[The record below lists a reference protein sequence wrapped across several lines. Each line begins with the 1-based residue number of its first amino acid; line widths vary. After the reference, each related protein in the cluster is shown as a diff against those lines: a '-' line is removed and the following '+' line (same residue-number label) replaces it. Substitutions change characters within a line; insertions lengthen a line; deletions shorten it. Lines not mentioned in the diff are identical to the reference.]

1 MRKIKIQLLKLS
13 MLFVL
18 ACKVGEEKK
27 PLNVLW
33 LVAEDLSPFYLNAYG
48 DPRAPTPNLNRLA
61 KEGVV
66 YTHNFSV
73 SGVCSPSRATLATG
87 LYPNSFGAQN
97 MRTLN
102 QQAASREAG
111 IIDYQVVPPPEVKM
125 VSEIMRENG
134 YYTTN
139 NAKEDYQF
147 FKSELAWDE
156 SSVFAH
162 WRNRPDEETP
172 FFSVFNAGVTHES
185 SMWNSQVR
193 QEDCMEFPPHRSL
206 KNWWERRGY
215 KTIEEYENDTI
226 SLKVGEDLAVEA
238 PPYLPQNEI
247 GKKAMRKVYS
257 NIVRMDR
264 FFGNILDQLE
274 EDGLLEE
281 TIIVWYS
288 DHGGPLP
295 RQKRLLYDS
304 GLRVPMIIRYP
315 NKKRGGERDNSLI
328 SFVDFPPTL
337 LSMVRIKPPSYMQG
351 QAFAG
356 TFKSK
361 TPRAFIHA
369 HADRFDESVDM
380 IRAVR
385 NRKFKYLKNFHP
397 ERPYY
402 LPLAYREKM
411 DVMKELLRMRDAG
424 ELDEN
429 QSLWFRQTKDE
440 EELFDTEKDPHEL
453 NNIAND
459 PAYAEVLAT
468 LRTECERWMNTI
480 DDKGFIDEVELIGSF
495 YPNGK
500 AQLSESPK
508 IDIKKGKVFVSI
520 TEPGVR
526 IGYRY
531 TSEKAPYMGWN
542 IYTEP
547 IEEKS
552 EDTLEIITHRL
563 GYKYGITRVV
573 SGKSS
578 KTFYPNNRHDKSEDR
593 IR

>member
-1 MRKIKIQLLKLS
+1 MKKFRFYLLKFSL
-13 MLFVL
+13 LLLL
-18 ACKVGEEKK
+18 ACEVTEEKK

-48 DPRAPTPNLNRLA
+48 DPRAPTPNLDRLA

-97 MRTLN
+97 MRTLS
-102 QQAASREAG
+102 QQPAAREAG
-111 IIDYQVVPPPEVKM
+111 IIDYQAVPPPEVKM

-162 WRNRPDEETP
+162 WRNRPNDETP
-172 FFSVFNAGVTHES
+172 FFSIFNAGVTHES
-185 SMWNSQVR
+185 SMWNSQPR
-193 QEDCMEFPPHRSL
+193 QEDYEKFPPSRSL

-215 KTIEEYENDTI
+215 KTIEEYQKDTI
-226 SLKVGEDLAVEA
+226 PLQVAEDLAVEP

-247 GKKAMRKVYS
+247 GKKAMRKLYS
-257 NIVRMDR
+257 NMVRMDR

-304 GLRVPMIIRYP
+304 GLRTPLIIRYP
-315 NKKRGGERDNSLI
+315 NKKRAGERDDRLI

-337 LSMVRIKPPSYMQG
+337 LSMVGIEPPSYMQG
-351 QAFAG
+351 QAFEG
-356 TFKSK
+356 RFKSK
-361 TPRAFIHA
+361 TPRTFIHG

-385 NRKFKYLKNFHP
+385 NRKFKYLKNFYP
-397 ERPYY
+397 DRPYY
-402 LPLAYREKM
+402 LSLAYREKM
-411 DVMKELLRMRDAG
+411 DVMQELLRMRDAG

-429 QSLWFRQTKDE
+429 QSLWFRQTKAE
-440 EELFDTEKDPHEL
+440 EELFDTENDPHEL

-459 PAYAEVLAT
+459 PAYADVLAT
-468 LRTECERWMNTI
+468 LRAECERWMNAI
-480 DDKGFIDEVELIGSF
+480 DDKGFIDEIELINSF

-500 AQLSESPK
+500 AQLSEPPK
-508 IDIKKGKVFVSI
+508 IDIKGGRVFVSI
-520 TEPGVR
+520 TDPGVR

-531 TSEKAPYMGWN
+531 VTEKAPYKGWN

-547 IEEKS
+547 IEEKP
-552 EDTLEIITHRL
+552 EETLEIITHRL
-563 GYKYGITRVV
+563 GYKYGITKVAN
-573 SGKSS
+573 GKSS
-578 KTFYPNNRHDKSEDR
+578 KIFYPRNPHDKKPKKN
-593 IR
+593 

>member
-1 MRKIKIQLLKLS
+1 MKKFRFYLLKFSL
-13 MLFVL
+13 LLLL
-18 ACKVGEEKK
+18 ACEVTEEKK

-48 DPRAPTPNLNRLA
+48 DPRAPTPNLDRLA

-97 MRTLN
+97 MRTLS
-102 QQAASREAG
+102 QQPAAREAG
-111 IIDYQVVPPPEVKM
+111 IIDYQAVPPPEVKM

-162 WRNRPDEETP
+162 WRNRPNDETP
-172 FFSVFNAGVTHES
+172 FFSIFNAGVTHES
-185 SMWNSQVR
+185 SMWNSQPR
-193 QEDCMEFPPHRSL
+193 QEDYEKFPPSRSL

-215 KTIEEYENDTI
+215 KTIEEYQKDTI
-226 SLKVGEDLAVEA
+226 PLQVAEDLAVEP

-247 GKKAMRKVYS
+247 GKKAMRKLYS
-257 NIVRMDR
+257 NMVRMDR

-295 RQKRLLYDS
+295 RQKRLMYDS
-304 GLRVPMIIRYP
+304 GLRTPLIIRYP
-315 NKKRGGERDNSLI
+315 NKKRAGERDDRLI

-337 LSMVRIKPPSYMQG
+337 LSMVGIEPPSYMQG
-351 QAFAG
+351 QAFEG
-356 TFKSK
+356 RFKSK
-361 TPRAFIHA
+361 TPRTFIHG

-385 NRKFKYLKNFHP
+385 NRKFKYLKNFYP
-397 ERPYY
+397 DRPYY
-402 LPLAYREKM
+402 LSLAYREKM
-411 DVMKELLRMRDAG
+411 DVMQELLRMRDAG

-429 QSLWFRQTKDE
+429 QSLWFRQTKAE
-440 EELFDTEKDPHEL
+440 EELFDTENDPHEL

-459 PAYAEVLAT
+459 PAYADVLAT
-468 LRTECERWMNTI
+468 LRAECERWMNAI
-480 DDKGFIDEVELIGSF
+480 DDKGFIDEIELINSF

-500 AQLSESPK
+500 AQLSEPPK
-508 IDIKKGKVFVSI
+508 IDIKGGRVFVSI
-520 TEPGVR
+520 TDPGVR

-531 TSEKAPYMGWN
+531 ATEKAPYKGWN

-547 IEEKS
+547 IEEKP
-552 EDTLEIITHRL
+552 EETLEIITHRL
-563 GYKYGITRVV
+563 GYKYGITKVAN
-573 SGKSS
+573 GKSS
-578 KTFYPNNRHDKSEDR
+578 KIFYPSNPHDKKPKKN
-593 IR
+593 